1 MNKATYKAYQR
12 SIKDN
17 GLRYTLA
24 HAPKLD
30 GYALAKLDILYNMED
45 PLEWRVRW
53 LNQPDTTR
61 LNILKL
67 TSPYL

>member
-1 MNKATYKAYQR
+1 MNKKTYLEYRR

-45 PLEWRVRW
+45 LLAWRVRW
-53 LNQPDTTR
+53 MNQPDTTR